1 MSPFEFIFKFLYHL
15 PVLDRI
21 WEKVQKRLAVFDG
34 EDNLP
39 CRDTTSLVL
48 FGSCSIAGGL
58 ELLPTPRGVTDF

>member
-1 MSPFEFIFKFLYHL
+1 MLPFAFIFKFLYYL

-21 WEKVQKRLAVFDG
+21 WEKVQKSLTVFEG

-39 CRDTTSLVL
+39 CRDTTLVL

-58 ELLPTPRGVTDF
+58 ELLPNPRGLTSI